1 MSQIAD
7 KPQNAL
13 LLTAEQVAELLAC
26 SVRHV
31 WRLADLGTLPKP
43 LSLGAKLKR
52 WPRSS
57 IEKFIAEQSF

>member
-26 SVRHV
+26 SVRHI
-31 WRLADLGTLPKP
+31 WRLADIGTLPKP
-43 LSLGAKLKR
+43 LSLGSKLKR
-52 WPRSS
+52 WPRST
-57 IEKFIAEQSF
+57 IERFIEQQSR